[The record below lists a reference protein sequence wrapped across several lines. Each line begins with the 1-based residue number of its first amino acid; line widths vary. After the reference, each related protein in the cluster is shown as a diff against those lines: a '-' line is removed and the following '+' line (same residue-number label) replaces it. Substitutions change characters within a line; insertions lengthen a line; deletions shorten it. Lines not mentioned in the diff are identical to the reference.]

1 MENTIVVLDDEP
13 DIRKIIR
20 LVKLVLNVNPA
31 ESSPEEDSNIR
42 EAARLVSEHF
52 NPDVIRLD
60 IKIAGLDPVV
70 ICERIKSDMQLSAI
84 TTLVEK
90 ADVVDRRG
98 V

>member
-13 DIRKIIR
+13 DIRKIVKLI
-20 LVKLVLNVNPA
+20 KLVLNANPQD
-31 ESSPEEDSNIR
+31 SSPEEEKSLS

-60 IKIAGLDPVV
+60 IKIAGLDPVA
-70 ICERIKSDMQLSAI
+70 ICERIRNDAQLSAI
-84 TTLVEK
+84 TTMVEK
-90 ADVVDRRG
+90 GPG